1 MHLWSVVF
9 DEPGKRTWRTASSP
23 DNWVYRCNYCD
34 LRVES
39 PKGERPEGGLCASA
53 GGPTLEERWLAAQ
66 PGCPRCGG
74 RTQGYYGG
82 ELLCW
87 LCLVEEQ
94 AEQPKPG
101 EGLGCGNHCDY
112 GIQFA
117 AIIFVKALRKAPRG
131 ELGTREKRYHWEF
144 TDDDTQTAYEEL
156 VREVVSMEKCER
168 CRVEYDEIKAW
179 WSE

>member
-74 RTQGYYGG
+74 RTHGRYGG

-87 LCLVEEQ
+87 LCYIEAA
-94 AEQPKPG
+94 AEPAERETSRGVVIAIGKSSLRPSFSSRHLGQPRAASWGRGRKGIIGNSRILTPRWPTRNWSTLLSVWRSASG
-101 EGLGCGNHCDY
+101 AGLNTM
-112 GIQFA
+112 
-117 AIIFVKALRKAPRG
+117 K
-131 ELGTREKRYHWEF
+131 
-144 TDDDTQTAYEEL
+144 
-156 VREVVSMEKCER
+156 
-168 CRVEYDEIKAW
+168 
-179 WSE
+179 